1 MPITF
6 LEDSLPIID
15 IYFKYTPLVADLQ
28 ENLASRSGGGYV
40 CLRHLRPWVCMRAA
54 LLLFCLLLAPLAQA
68 VELRDVRLWDGP
80 DSTRV
85 VFDLQGGTE
94 HKFFTLDNPSR
105 VVIDI
110 ADAHRAP
117 GLKLDDM
124 ARGIVKSV
132 RTGPRDGGLRVVL
145 DLADEVNPKSFGL
158 EPNGAYG
165 YRLIFDLYPKN
176 KSTVLAAGSDS
187 AAPAVSAPVVK
198 EKPALELAQKQDAK
212 PKIEAKV
219 EPKLDTK
226 QDPKVDVRRPPAAKR
241 DEKPIVIAIDAGH
254 GGEDPGARGKSG
266 LLEKDVTLR
275 IAKKLA
281 ALVDDTP
288 GYKAVLTRKGDYFIP
303 LRGRTA
309 IARKAQADLFIS
321 IHANS
326 LPTTRDVRG
335 AAVYVV
341 SERGAT
347 SEHAKML
354 ANLENAADMI
364 GGVDLHSQQDDVASV
379 LLDISQTAVREASF
393 DLGSRLLESLG
404 SVNRLQ
410 KTDVQQAGFAVLKSP
425 DMPSALVETAFLS
438 HPEDERLLGMSSFQD
453 SLAESILAGI
463 KGYFGLYR
471 PQQQVVYA
479 EVLTAPAGPMP
490 VRLKRSR

>member
-1 MPITF
+1 
-6 LEDSLPIID
+6 
-15 IYFKYTPLVADLQ
+15 
-28 ENLASRSGGGYV
+28 
-40 CLRHLRPWVCMRAA
+40 MRAA
-54 LLLFCLLLAPLAQA
+54 LMIFLLLLAPLAQA

-85 VFDLQGGTE
+85 VFDLEGGTTN
-94 HKFFTLDNPSR
+94 KFFMLDNPSR

-110 ADAHRAP
+110 AGAHRAP
-117 GLKLDDM
+117 GLNLDSLGK
-124 ARGIVKSV
+124 GIVKSV

-145 DLADEVNPKSFGL
+145 DLATEVVPKSFGL

-165 YRLIFDLYPKN
+165 HRLIFDLFPK
-176 KSTVLAAGSDS
+176 KSTAVGALPTDDDTPSQIVM
-187 AAPAVSAPVVK
+187 APAVKA
-198 EKPALELAQKQDAK
+198 KPATELLAPSKPEPRQDAK
-212 PKIEAKV
+212 KAPA
-219 EPKLDTK
+219 PKLN
-226 QDPKVDVRRPPAAKR
+226 
-241 DEKPIVIAIDAGH
+241 EKPIVIAIDAGH
-254 GGEDPGARGKSG
+254 GGEDPGAHGKSG

-275 IAKKLA
+275 IARKLA
-281 ALVDDTP
+281 ALVDATP
-288 GYKAVLTRKGDYFIP
+288 GYKAVLTRKGDYFIA

-326 LPTTRDVRG
+326 LPTPRDIRG
-335 AAVYVV
+335 SAVYVV

-347 SEHAKML
+347 SEHAKLL
-354 ANLENAADMI
+354 ANIENSADLI

-410 KTDVQQAGFAVLKSP
+410 KSDVQQAGFAVLKSP

-438 HPEDERLLGMSSFQD
+438 HPDDERLLGQNEFQD
-453 SLAESILAGI
+453 ALAASLLTGI

-471 PQQQVVYA
+471 PQQQLVYA
-479 EVLTAPAGPMP
+479 QTLTVRAGPMP
-490 VRLKRSR
+490 VNLKRRR

>member
-1 MPITF
+1 
-6 LEDSLPIID
+6 
-15 IYFKYTPLVADLQ
+15 
-28 ENLASRSGGGYV
+28 
-40 CLRHLRPWVCMRAA
+40 MRAA
-54 LLLFCLLLAPLAQA
+54 LILFCLLLAPLAQA

-80 DSTRV
+80 ESTRV

-94 HKFFTLDNPSR
+94 HKYFTLENPNR

-110 ADAHRAP
+110 ADARRAP
-117 GLKLDDM
+117 GLKLD
-124 ARGIVKSV
+124 ALTRGVVKSV

-158 EPNGAYG
+158 EPNGTYG
-165 YRLIFDLYPKN
+165 HRLIFDLYPKHN
-176 KSTVLAAGSDS
+176 KAELALQEDVPSKVVVAPTQPS
-187 AAPAVSAPVVK
+187 AR
-198 EKPALELAQKQDAK
+198 EKPSVELVQKPATKAEPKPDVVLEAK
-212 PKIEAKV
+212 PELRAEARRPELTPR
-219 EPKLDTK
+219 EPK
-226 QDPKVDVRRPPAAKR
+226 
-241 DEKPIVIAIDAGH
+241 PILIAIDAGH
-254 GGEDPGARGKSG
+254 GGEDPGARGKGG
-266 LLEKDVTLR
+266 LIEKEVTLR

-281 ALVDDTP
+281 ALVDATP
-288 GYKAVLTRKGDYFIP
+288 GYKAVLTRKGDYFIA

-309 IARKAQADLFIS
+309 IARKAQADMFIS

-335 AAVYVV
+335 ASVYVV
-341 SERGAT
+341 SERGAS

-410 KTDVQQAGFAVLKSP
+410 KSDVQQAGFAVLKSP

-438 HPEDERLLGMSSFQD
+438 HPEDERLLGLNSFQD
-453 SLAESILAGI
+453 SLAASILAGI

-479 EVLTAPAGPMP
+479 DVPTAPAGPMP
-490 VRLKRSR
+490 VRLKRRR

>member
-1 MPITF
+1 
-6 LEDSLPIID
+6 
-15 IYFKYTPLVADLQ
+15 
-28 ENLASRSGGGYV
+28 
-40 CLRHLRPWVCMRAA
+40 MRAA
-54 LLLFCLLLAPLAQA
+54 LLLFSFLLAPLAQA

-80 DSTRV
+80 ESTRV
-85 VFDLQGGTE
+85 VFDLEGGTA
-94 HKFFTLDNPSR
+94 HKFFTLENPNR

-110 ADAHRAP
+110 ANARRAP
-117 GLKLDDM
+117 KLSLDAAHAGM
-124 ARGIVKSV
+124 VKSV
-132 RTGPRDGGLRVVL
+132 RTGPREGGLRVVL
-145 DLADEVNPKSFGL
+145 DLSAEVNPKSFDL
-158 EPNGAYG
+158 EPNGTYG
-165 YRLIFDLYPKN
+165 HRLIFDLYPKN
-176 KSTVLAAGSDS
+176 PLSETAARSEPPAQVVM
-187 AAPAVSAPVVK
+187 AAPAVK
-198 EKPALELAQKQDAK
+198 EKPVAEVVPK
-212 PKIEAKV
+212 PERP
-219 EPKLDTK
+219 EPK
-226 QDPKVDVRRPPAAKR
+226 QEARAEPRQSPPSSR
-241 DEKPIVIAIDAGH
+241 LVEKPIVIAIDAGH
-254 GGEDPGARGKSG
+254 GGEDPGARGKHAG
-266 LLEKDVTLR
+266 VLEKDVTLR

-281 ALVDDTP
+281 ALVDATP
-288 GYKAVLTRKGDYFIP
+288 GYKAVMTRKGDYFVA

-309 IARKAQADLFIS
+309 IARKAQADMFIS

-341 SERGAT
+341 SERGAS

-410 KTDVQQAGFAVLKSP
+410 KADVQQAGFAVLKSP

-438 HPEDERLLGMSSFQD
+438 HPEDERLLAQPQFQD
-453 SLAESILAGI
+453 SLAASILDGI

-471 PQQQVVYA
+471 PQQQLVYA
-479 EVLTAPAGPMP
+479 EPPTARAGPMP
-490 VRLKRSR
+490 VSLKRRR

>member
-1 MPITF
+1 MFKVTLSTARYP
-6 LEDSLPIID
+6 L
-15 IYFKYTPLVADLQ
+15 IYNNILQADL
-28 ENLASRSGGGYV
+28 GGVMFAY
-40 CLRHLRPWVCMRAA
+40 LLHLWVAMRAA
-54 LLLFCLLLAPLAQA
+54 LLLFCLMFVPMAQA

-85 VFDLQGGTE
+85 VFDLEGGTS
-94 HKFFTLDNPSR
+94 HKYFTLENPNR
-105 VVIDI
+105 LVIDI
-110 ADAHRAP
+110 ADGQRAQ
-117 GLKLDDM
+117 GLKTDDLN
-124 ARGIVKSV
+124 RGMVKGL
-132 RTGPRDGGLRVVL
+132 RTGPRDDGLRVVI
-145 DLADEVNPKSFGL
+145 DLAGEVNPKSFGL
-158 EPNGAYG
+158 EPNGTYG
-165 YRLIFDLYPKN
+165 HRLIFDLYPKG
-176 KSTVLAAGSDS
+176 KASEPAPQDE
-187 AAPAVSAPVVK
+187 APAETVVAAV
-198 EKPALELAQKQDAK
+198 KPA
-212 PKIEAKV
+212 PKTEV
-219 EPKLDTK
+219 EPQKA
-226 QDPKVDVRRPPAAKR
+226 PARPR
-241 DEKPIVIAIDAGH
+241 NEKPIVIAIDAGH

-275 IAKKLA
+275 IARKLA
-281 ALVDDTP
+281 ALVDATP
-288 GYKAVLTRKGDYFIP
+288 GYKAVLTRKSDYFIP

-309 IARKAQADLFIS
+309 VARKAQADMFIS

-326 LPTTRDVRG
+326 LPTPRDVRG

-347 SEHAKML
+347 SEHAKLL

-410 KTDVQQAGFAVLKSP
+410 KADVQQAGFAVLKSP

-438 HPEDERLLGMSSFQD
+438 HPEDERLLGQGEFQD
-453 SLAESILAGI
+453 ALADSIFQGI

-471 PQQQVVYA
+471 PQQQLVYA
-479 EVLTAPAGPMP
+479 EPVIARAGPMP
-490 VRLKRSR
+490 VSLKRRR

>member
-1 MPITF
+1 MRV
-6 LEDSLPIID
+6 SLSIL
-15 IYFKYTPLVADLQ
+15 LV
-28 ENLASRSGGGYV
+28 
-40 CLRHLRPWVCMRAA
+40 
-54 LLLFCLLLAPLAQA
+54 LLAPFAQA

-80 DSTRV
+80 ESTRV
-85 VFDLQGGTE
+85 VFDLQGGTT
-94 HKFFTLDNPSR
+94 HKFFTLENPNR

-110 ADAHRAP
+110 ADAHRAS
-117 GLKLDDM
+117 GLDLDSLS
-124 ARGIVKSV
+124 RGVVKSV

-145 DLADEVNPKSFGL
+145 DLEAEVSPKSFGL
-158 EPNGAYG
+158 EPNGTYG
-165 YRLIFDLYPKN
+165 HRLIFDLYPKSN
-176 KSTVLAAGSDS
+176 ATQFVAPKDDEPAEIALAAPPPVKAKPPVETL
-187 AAPAVSAPVVK
+187 AASPEAPK
-198 EKPALELAQKQDAK
+198 DGRPETRKPGPQRAQK
-212 PKIEAKV
+212 
-219 EPKLDTK
+219 
-226 QDPKVDVRRPPAAKR
+226 
-241 DEKPIVIAIDAGH
+241 PIIIAIDAGH

-266 LLEKDVTLR
+266 LREKDVTLR

-281 ALVDDTP
+281 ALVDATP
-288 GYKAVLTRKGDYFIP
+288 GYKAVLTRKGDYFIA

-309 IARKAQADLFIS
+309 IARKAQADMFIS

-326 LPTTRDVRG
+326 LPTTRDIRG
-335 AAVYVV
+335 ASVYVV

-354 ANLENAADMI
+354 ANLENAADMV
-364 GGVDLHSQQDDVASV
+364 GGVDLHTQHDDVASV

-410 KTDVQQAGFAVLKSP
+410 KSDVQQAGFAVLKSP

-438 HPEDERLLGMSSFQD
+438 HPEDERLLGQSDFQD
-453 SLAESILAGI
+453 SLASSLLIGI

-479 EVLTAPAGPMP
+479 DVQAAPAGPMP
-490 VRLKRSR
+490 VRLKRRR